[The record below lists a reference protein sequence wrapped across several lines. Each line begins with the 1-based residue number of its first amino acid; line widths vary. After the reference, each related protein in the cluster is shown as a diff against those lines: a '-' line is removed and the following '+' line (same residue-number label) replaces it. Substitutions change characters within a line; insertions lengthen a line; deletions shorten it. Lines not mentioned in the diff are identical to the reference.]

1 MGLDIFEH
9 WGRGAGTFLTQMD
22 WMQALAALL
31 VVIVVRAALGKGLE
45 LVGHRMARVAQRSS
59 NRYDDLIA
67 DHALGHP
74 PRHADAVRAAG
85 RPEHARLRWAR
96 SPARSSASG

>member
-31 VVIVVRAALGKGLE
+31 VVIVVE